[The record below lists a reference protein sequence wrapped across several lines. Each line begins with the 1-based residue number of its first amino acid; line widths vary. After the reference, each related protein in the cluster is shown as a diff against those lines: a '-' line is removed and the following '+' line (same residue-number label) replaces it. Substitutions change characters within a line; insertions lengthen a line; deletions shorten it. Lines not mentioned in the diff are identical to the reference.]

1 MGVHAS
7 LRSWDVDLPDFS
19 SDSLWSLSGCRKELQ
34 SEIAR
39 KYLSIPLLDLIVPE
53 AFRSVVVHHSYRL
66 HERVTDSRT
75 DEPETSRA
83 QFSAHRVRLFCGR
96 RNLVECVEPVPDWAA
111 ANKPPDVFVEG
122 AEFFT
127 RN

>member
-53 AFRSVVVHHSYRL
+53 AFRSVVVQHSYRL

-83 QFSAHRVRLFCGR
+83 LFSAHRVSLFCGR
-96 RNLVECVEPVPDWAA
+96 TNLVDIVDTIPCWSAPNILHIDFCKVVY
-111 ANKPPDVFVEG
+111 
-122 AEFFT
+122 
-127 RN
+127 